1 MNRKGMVY
9 LVGAGP
15 GDAELLTLR
24 GAALLRQADVVIHD
38 ALVNPELLRL
48 APAQAE
54 IIGRTENRPFS
65 QAELNALLQARAAAG
80 KSVVRLKGGDPFIF
94 GRGGEEVEALVA
106 ADIPFE
112 VVPGV
117 SAVTAVPLAAGIPLT
132 HRTLASTLTVVTGHE
147 DPAKPNQAVD
157 WALLARTPGTK
168 VILMGVERLASIA
181 QTLIGHGQAP
191 DTPVAVTQWGTTAR
205 QRTVE
210 GPLSDIAR
218 RVADAGLGAPAVI
231 AIGEVV
237 SLRRPTDWAR
247 SRALFGQR
255 IVVTRARDQADALT
269 RVLRERG
276 ADVLE
281 VPCIKRVPPSETTPL
296 VEAIAGLG
304 AYDWVIFTSAGGVT
318 AFFEYLFKAFED
330 VRALGGV
337 RLAAVGP
344 GTAARLR
351 ALHLRVDLVPDDYV
365 APEIA
370 KGMAALGSLENIRIL
385 LLRAEVANPELPRLL
400 EDQGAIVDD
409 IACYRTVAET
419 EDAGRA
425 GARLEAEGADW
436 VTFASGSAVTH
447 FHARFDLLRL
457 RARHP
462 ALKVASIGPETS
474 KVLVALG
481 VTPDVEARPHTFEGL
496 ADALVAGGGG

>member
-1 MNRKGMVY
+1 MVY

-54 IIGRTENRPFS
+54 IIGRTADRPFS

-80 KSVVRLKGGDPFIF
+80 KCVVRLKGGDPFVF
-94 GRGGEEVEALVA
+94 GRGGEEVEALA
-106 ADIPFE
+106 AAHIPFE

-147 DPAKPNQAVD
+147 DPAKPNQGVD

-191 DTPVAVTQWGTTAR
+191 DTPVAVTQWGTTGR

-237 SLRRPTDWAR
+237 NLRRPMDWAR

-255 IVVTRARDQADALT
+255 VVVTRARDQADALT

-281 VPCIKRVPPSETTPL
+281 IPCIKRVPPTETTPL

-304 AYDWVIFTSAGGVT
+304 AYDWVIFTSASGVT
-318 AFFEYLFKAFED
+318 AFFEYMFRAYED

-351 ALHLRVDLVPDDYV
+351 ALHLRVDLVPDEYV
-365 APEIA
+365 AAEIA

-419 EDAGRA
+419 EDPGRA
-425 GARLEAEGADW
+425 GTRLEAEGADW

-447 FHARFDLLRL
+447 FHARFDLPRL

-474 KVLVALG
+474 KALAALG
-481 VTPDVEARPHTFEGL
+481 VTPDVEAQRHTFEGL
-496 ADALVAGGGG
+496 ADALVPSGGGQ